1 MIDTNLVN
9 AAVSDYNQYRSA
21 QPGEL
26 PALFLGFVMTNE
38 YDNRRLKLNEKY
50 NPVKLMY
57 LHEDIDK
64 SIMGVM
70 LLYGLLLPLNELGSE
85 MHKKL
90 LERDNDKGMDTDA
103 YKDIIGQYNLSCN
116 NSSYCLRK
124 RIYPVDFKYFKKLTD
139 DEIIEDEK
147 ILQHLL
153 GIDDNKYAVEE
164 FGAFKVVI
172 LT

>member
-1 MIDTNLVN
+1 MINSNLVN
-9 AAVSDYNQYRSA
+9 VAVRDYDQYRTA
-21 QPGEL
+21 EVDEL
-26 PALFLGFVMTNE
+26 PTLFLGFIMTNE
-38 YDNRRLKLNEKY
+38 YDNQRLKLNAKY

-57 LHEDIDK
+57 LHEDE
-64 SIMGVM
+64 STNLGVM

-85 MHKKL
+85 VHKKL
-90 LERDNDKGMDTDA
+90 LERDNAKGLDLDV

-116 NSSYCLRK
+116 NSSYCLKK
-124 RIYPVDFKYFKKLTD
+124 RVYPVDFKYFKKLTD

-153 GIDDNKYAVEE
+153 GIGDNKYAVEE